1 MIAHLLIERGADVN
15 TSDKLGRT
23 PLMGA
28 AVRGL
33 MEMVT
38 LLVSKGVDAR
48 ALDKEGRSA
57 AGYAA
62 IAGEQAVV
70 KYFQTLKYEL
80 AP

>member
-1 MIAHLLIERGADVN
+1 MQLLIERGVDVN
-15 TSDKLGRT
+15 GADKLGRT

-33 MEMVT
+33 FDMVK
-38 LLVSKGVDAR
+38 LLVSKGVDVR

-62 IAGEQAVV
+62 IAGEQEIV
-70 KYFQTLKYEL
+70 KYFQTLPV